1 MTTSGRRK
9 HSRFLLAQP
18 VEGSLRVREE
28 VTIEEWTDGEVVI
41 LSPEPCRV
49 EERLTLEAPGDGRRR
64 VNVKVRE
71 SRPAVVGDGPVLHRL
86 RLSIERPGLDAA
98 GQGGPQP

>member
-1 MTTSGRRK
+1 V
-9 HSRFLLAQP
+9 QP
-18 VEGSLRVREE
+18 VEGNLRVREE

-49 EERLTLEAPGDGRRR
+49 EERLVLEAPGDGRRR
-64 VNVKVRE
+64 VTVKVRE

-86 RLSIERPGLDAA
+86 RLSIERPGVDAA